1 MLSITLIFLNSVHY
15 NHNSK
20 RFGNWSSNSKF
31 EERLQESGD
40 IYEGEDGFETLPY
53 IDPESSASITVND
66 FEIVANLQVEMFEKK
81 LWTSINFNPVGPKS
95 KNIVSILRKTSVCY
109 SQQFDWNDVDTFDL
123 KYVKIRIG
131 RDQNEREYFAGIEYL
146 GKEPDV
152 ENDPDVTGG
161 YDREFE
167 FFYHPEK
174 KWLSKY

>member
-1 MLSITLIFLNSVHY
+1 MLSITLVFLNSVHY

-20 RFGNWSSNSKF
+20 RFGNWSSNSEF

-53 IDPESSASITVND
+53 IDSESSSSITVND
-66 FEIVANLQVEMFEKK
+66 VEIVAKFQVEMFEKK
-81 LWTSINFNPVGPKS
+81 RWRSINFNPEAPKS

-123 KYVKIRIG
+123 KNVNIRIG
-131 RDQNEREYFAGIEYL
+131 RDQNDREYFAGIEYL
-146 GKEPDV
+146 GKEPDS

>member
-1 MLSITLIFLNSVHY
+1 MLSITLVFLNSVQYDHIF
-15 NHNSK
+15 K
-20 RFGNWSSNSKF
+20 RFGNRSSKSEFEDELKESDDIF
-31 EERLQESGD
+31 EEEN
-40 IYEGEDGFETLPY
+40 GFETLPY
-53 IDPESSASITVND
+53 IDSESSASITVND
-66 FEIVANLQVEMFEKK
+66 FEIVANFQVEMFEKK
-81 LWTSINFNPVGPKS
+81 RWTSINFNPGGPKS

-109 SQQFDWNDVDTFDL
+109 SQQFDWNDFDAFDL
-123 KYVKIRIG
+123 KNVNIRIG

-146 GKEPDV
+146 GKEPDG